1 MRYDREVKNLKPT
14 EVIEDGRVV
23 GDCIPKTV
31 DPLWGDTRYFELDEP
46 GVIVAWLPKV
56 GIIRVDSEVSPPSAA
71 PCPVDAMKYSDLD
84 IFTSFEDLAMM
95 DDEDVLA
102 LIRERR
108 MSAEDYYK
116 AWGF

>member
-1 MRYDREVKNLKPT
+1 MKLDREVKNLKPT

-46 GVIVAWLPKV
+46 GLIVAWLPKV
-56 GIIRVDSEVSPPSAA
+56 GVIDVFSEVEPSSAIRG
-71 PCPVDAMKYSDLD
+71 PVNAMRYSDLD
-84 IFTSFEDLAMM
+84 VWVSFEDLAKM

-102 LIRERR
+102 LIKERR
-108 MSAEDYYK
+108 MSVEDYSK